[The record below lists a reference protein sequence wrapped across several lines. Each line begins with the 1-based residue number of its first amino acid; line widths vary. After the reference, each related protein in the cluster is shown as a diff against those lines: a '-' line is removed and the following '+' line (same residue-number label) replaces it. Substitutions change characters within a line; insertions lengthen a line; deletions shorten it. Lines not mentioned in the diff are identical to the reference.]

1 MIHWPFCK
9 SLKAYYKRDF
19 KPYIVADMLK
29 SYITFRFPFLKDEPM
44 SKELPLTLI
53 PITYE
58 ANSPSQEWSFVQFLS
73 LPWLYHFLLLCYG
86 NEVCERT
93 WSPLFALIFRT
104 ERHTVPAGTRTADL
118 LVAALH
124 QPSSPHMAK
133 DWLLTTFGDVQTDS
147 LMDGQSWNST
157 LTEMFQ
163 HTNLLPSLKSLGA
176 ILLAVS
182 CSQELEMDR
191 RTDWWT
197 DSRNSNSSEIF

>member
-124 QPSSPHMAK
+124 QPSSPHTAK
-133 DWLLTTFGDVQTDS
+133 VLKPIDLLIICFFALMLERIFFCHVIHRCASRDS
-147 LMDGQSWNST
+147 NCWPLGCCT
-157 LTEMFQ
+157 APA
-163 HTNLLPSLKSLGA
+163 LL
-176 ILLAVS
+176 
-182 CSQELEMDR
+182 
-191 RTDWWT
+191 
-197 DSRNSNSSEIF
+197 SSYG